1 MLSFHLLDKSL
12 TYLTELYDA
21 QKRSYLA
28 SLNEPGSGSFTINAY
43 SALATAVNLTLG
55 NLVRVDWS
63 GTTVGWWM
71 IEDISET
78 LIADSKSN
86 ETISVSG
93 RGLLGLLQKAVIYP
107 LLWPAEFTRLETPL
121 VCAPNAGAGF
131 MALANSNIELPFVV
145 SFDTDSDSD
154 DNLWVDDV
162 YLEFRPGQNLL
173 DVINALAGLGYYV
186 RISGVRTLDI
196 YKAFG
201 GGLFG
206 QDRTATVIFRRGLN
220 ILTASRK
227 TAGRELANVV
237 LGQGQSHWV
246 ESQDATSITAHNR
259 RQMFLQAR
267 HAANEAQVIAANT
280 ALLARTAEP
289 GAELAID
296 VTMTPAA
303 FTAYN
308 LGDLVRVIIPGKLDD
323 TYRIYSIQLNQRST
337 PADVPVTLGV
347 NRETVLP
354 AAQLQDTINARS
366 STASAAAYRIQ
377 AADARTGAG
386 GPQRFDW
393 YISGTLSA
401 GDAQGAIHVVTQRM
415 NLESFNCNV
424 KTAPGSAATI
434 NVQYSED
441 AGANWYELFT
451 IKPTVPASA
460 TTGTGGTFGGRVLNI
475 NTWLRLNVDNAG
487 SAAAANL
494 SATLS
499 GVRV

>member
-1 MLSFHLLDKSL
+1 MLSFHLLDKNL

-21 QKRSYLA
+21 QTRSYLA
-28 SLNEPGSGSFTINAY
+28 ALNEPGSGSFTINAY
-43 SALATAVNLTLG
+43 SAQATTANLTLG

-63 GTTVGWWM
+63 GTTIGWWM
-71 IEDISET
+71 IEDLSET
-78 LIADSKSN
+78 LIADSKTK
-86 ETISVSG
+86 ETITVSG
-93 RGLLGLLQKAVIYP
+93 RGLLALLQKAIIYP
-107 LLWPAEFTRLETPL
+107 LLWPAEFTRLEMPL

-131 MALANSNIELPFVV
+131 TALANSNVELPFTV
-145 SFDTDSDSD
+145 SFDSNYDSD
-154 DNLWVDDV
+154 DNAWVNDV

-173 DVINALAGLGYYV
+173 DVIGSLAGLGYYV
-186 RISGVRTLDI
+186 RISGSRTLDI

-259 RQMFLQAR
+259 RQIFLQAR
-267 HAANEAQVIAANT
+267 GASNESQVIASNA

-289 GAELAID
+289 DAELAID

-308 LGDLVRVIIPGKLDD
+308 LGDLVRVIIPGKLND
-323 TYRIYSIQLNQRST
+323 TYRIYSIQLTQRSG
-337 PADVPVTLGV
+337 PSDVAVTLGV

-354 AAQLQDTINARS
+354 AVQLQDTINARAA
-366 STASAAAYRIQ
+366 TASAAAYRIQ
-377 AADARTGAG
+377 AADARIGAG

-401 GDAQGAIHVVTQRM
+401 GDAQGAIHMVPHRM
-415 NLESFNCNV
+415 NLETFTCNV

-434 NVQYSED
+434 NIQYSDD
-441 AGANWYELFT
+441 AGVNWYELFT

-460 TTGTGGTFGGRVLNI
+460 TMGTSGTFGVRVLNI
-475 NTWLRLNVDNAG
+475 NTWLRLNVDAAG
-487 SAAAANL
+487 SSAAANL